1 MGLIRTGPRS
11 ISPRHTITPIDLQLS
26 YYPHRLK
33 GCFEL
38 TRSIISQEP
47 PSVTPH
53 PTVKLNLMQPLLSS
67 SSRSSASRGLQHGN
81 ASPECQL
88 PLAATARLEALGLC
102 CRSGCRPPAPPS
114 PDREERAP
122 QGMPGVQPRTAPRAC
137 REPGQGR
144 AHQPPLSPRHKE
156 GQGGAAEPGCSP
168 A

>member
-11 ISPRHTITPIDLQLS
+11 ISPRHTITPTDLQLS

-38 TRSIISQEP
+38 TRSITSQEP

-81 ASPECQL
+81 VSPECQL
-88 PLAATARLEALGLC
+88 PPAVTARPDALGLC
-102 CRSGCRPPAPPS
+102 WRSGCRPSAPPS
-114 PDREERAP
+114 PDRGERAP
-122 QGMPGVQPRTAPRAC
+122 PGHAGSPARTAPEHAGSLAKAGPTSPHC
-137 REPGQGR
+137 PPGTKRDKAGPQSR
-144 AHQPPLSPRHKE
+144 
-156 GQGGAAEPGCSP
+156 GA
-168 A
+168 